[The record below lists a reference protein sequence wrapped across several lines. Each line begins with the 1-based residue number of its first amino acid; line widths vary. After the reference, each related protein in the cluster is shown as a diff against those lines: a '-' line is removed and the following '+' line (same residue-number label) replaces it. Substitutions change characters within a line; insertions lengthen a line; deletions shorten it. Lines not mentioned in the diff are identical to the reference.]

1 MHSFT
6 ESLLKVL
13 DVRLAVQTV
22 YLRELLLAQH
32 TNVAVALRFLNNLIN
47 VCMSLYGKHFMF
59 N

>member
-32 TNVAVALRFLNNLIN
+32 TNVAVALSFSEQPNQ
-47 VCMSLYGKHFMF
+47 CMHEPVWKTFYV
-59 N
+59 